1 MWGRREDRERLEFY
15 RKYNKQK
22 VKINS
27 MGLNLRQNFD
37 CQFRILKSPK
47 GLPQN
52 IFTFFFALVGGKD
65 FFKESPS
72 FWEGHTCT
80 DLFWRKRGNANKD
93 LNKFVQ
99 SKDISPQ
106 VYQI

>member
-1 MWGRREDRERLEFY
+1 
-15 RKYNKQK
+15 
-22 VKINS
+22 

-52 IFTFFFALVGGKD
+52 IFTFYFALVGGKD

-72 FWEGHTCT
+72 F
-80 DLFWRKRGNANKD
+80 
-93 LNKFVQ
+93 
-99 SKDISPQ
+99 
-106 VYQI
+106 

>member
-1 MWGRREDRERLEFY
+1 
-15 RKYNKQK
+15 
-22 VKINS
+22 

-65 FFKESPS
+65 FFKDHHH
-72 FWEGHTCT
+72 FEGGI
-80 DLFWRKRGNANKD
+80 L
-93 LNKFVQ
+93 VQ
-99 SKDISPQ
+99 I
-106 VYQI
+106 

>member
-65 FFKESPS
+65 FFKDHHH
-72 FWEGHTCT
+72 FEGGI
-80 DLFWRKRGNANKD
+80 L
-93 LNKFVQ
+93 VQ
-99 SKDISPQ
+99 I
-106 VYQI
+106 